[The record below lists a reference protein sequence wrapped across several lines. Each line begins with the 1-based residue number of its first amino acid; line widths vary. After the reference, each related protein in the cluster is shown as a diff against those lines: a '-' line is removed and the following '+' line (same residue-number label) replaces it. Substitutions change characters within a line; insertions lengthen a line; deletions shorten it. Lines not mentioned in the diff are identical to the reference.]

1 MIVTTDIGNILY
13 RDCKAFGIDLVP
25 DGETLTGELKIR
37 KDCHPHE
44 ETTAGKVLEEI
55 FRRSESMC
63 TQFKRE

>member
-13 RDCKAFGIDLVP
+13 RDCKAFGI
-25 DGETLTGELKIR
+25 
-37 KDCHPHE
+37 E

-55 FRRSESMC
+55 FCRSESMC